1 MDPTFFQ
8 SNWTRRV
15 SSPAGGGRGRSR
27 HSTATTSRRRRRRR
41 RRKRKDGVL
50 VHSGLLAD

>member
-8 SNWTRRV
+8 SNWTKRA
-15 SSPAGGGRGRSR
+15 SLPAGGGRGRSR
-27 HSTATTSRRRRRRR
+27 HSTATTSTRRRRR